1 MTTPLIPPPVNK
13 LFGPLLK
20 MELRVDHPLSPES
33 NVKQHSLLGG
43 TFGPHVRAHGH
54 RPHQGVDLVARPGT
68 PVYAIASGKIEWV
81 QHSNGH
87 YGCCVLQSFRWY
99 DLKVYYAFF
108 AHLSVAYVREGDDV
122 RPHMHGIARTGVS
135 GMPAATHPHP
145 DRHLTGMVGRIDPLI
160 FLGRLPMQS
169 DTMEYLQRIRNTV

>member
-1 MTTPLIPPPVNK
+1 MSELTATGLTRGSTWWH
-13 LFGPLLK
+13 GPAHRF
-20 MELRVDHPLSPES
+20 M
-33 NVKQHSLLGG
+33 QSLLG
-43 TFGPHVRAHGH
+43 R
-54 RPHQGVDLVARPGT
+54 L
-68 PVYAIASGKIEWV
+68 SGF

-135 GMPAATHPHP
+135 GMPAATHPHLHFEIRRVP

-160 FLGRLPMQS
+160 S
-169 DTMEYLQRIRNTV
+169 